1 MRSIIIGAALMLAGC
16 ATITEGNTQD
26 VTVLVTPAKAT
37 CEAKRDVYSFGTF
50 TGPKHVLNVVKT
62 QKPLAITCSAPG
74 YKTETV
80 EVRGTPSKMA
90 IAGAA
95 ITSASLAVD
104 VIAGSAFKLPEEV
117 RVDLK
122 PGR

>member
-1 MRSIIIGAALMLAGC
+1 MRSVIIGAALVVAGC

-26 VTVLVTPAKAT
+26 VTVLVTPAKAN
-37 CEAKRDVYSFGTF
+37 CEAKRDTYSFGTF
-50 TGPKHVLNVVKT
+50 TGPKKVLNVVKT
-62 QKPLAITCSAPG
+62 QKPLTITCSAPG

-90 IAGAA
+90 VAGAVV
-95 ITSASLAVD
+95 TSASLAVD
-104 VIAGSAFKLPEEV
+104 MISGSAFKLPEEV

>member
-1 MRSIIIGAALMLAGC
+1 MILGAAVLLAGC
-16 ATITEGNTQD
+16 ATVTEGNRQD
-26 VTVLVTPAKAT
+26 VTILVNPAKAS
-37 CEAKRDVYSFGTF
+37 CEAKRETYSYGTF
-50 TGPKHVLNVVKT
+50 SGPKHVLNVVKT
-62 QKPLAITCSAPG
+62 QKPLSITCSAPG

-90 IAGAA
+90 VAGAA
-95 ITSASLAVD
+95 VTSASLAVD
-104 VIAGSAFKLPEEV
+104 MIAGSAFKLPEEV